1 MFSLGSTPLPKDSWS
16 RFQPPPPLHVETDRK
31 KPTARQS
38 QRNKH
43 LAGGVATY
51 LRHVSLRYEWHHK
64 GLFSGTVCFSTH
76 FLKRVSRNKGQALI
90 CLFGFAVFSDNIL
103 LTYYCSNNV
112 QQSYVLIFWI
122 SLCGWENGNSRASLS
137 IHDVQLNIDIT
148 TFSAKG
154 RKKSPWN
161 SCAVVCCLSICKC
174 ANCEELL
181 F

>member
-1 MFSLGSTPLPKDSWS
+1 M
-16 RFQPPPPLHVETDRK
+16 PPPTTLRAQEALRRWTDGKVRSCWTFHVERDKK

-76 FLKRVSRNKGQALI
+76 FLKRASRSKGQSLI
-90 CLFGFAVFSDNIL
+90 WVFFFWHIIVRIMYNEAMCLFLDIALRLRKWKQPGFTQYSWCSAEHRHHNL
-103 LTYYCSNNV
+103 LS
-112 QQSYVLIFWI
+112 QRL
-122 SLCGWENGNSRASLS
+122 
-137 IHDVQLNIDIT
+137 
-148 TFSAKG
+148 
-154 RKKSPWN
+154 KKSPWN
-161 SCAVVCCLSICKC
+161 CCAVVCCLSICIC